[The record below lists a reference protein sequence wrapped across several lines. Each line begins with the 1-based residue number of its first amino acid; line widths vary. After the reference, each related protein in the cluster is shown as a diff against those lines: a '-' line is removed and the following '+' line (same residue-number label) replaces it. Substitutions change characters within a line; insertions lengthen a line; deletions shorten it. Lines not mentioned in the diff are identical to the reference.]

1 MYVGLLAEKNL
12 TTKLDLAIRFLVCRH
27 TSILHPLTW
36 LVANLTHSN
45 IQEEH
50 GMLVTEIFEHSFHP
64 VNQEL
69 CDNQFWLSPWH
80 SLESPKKAVSMKD
93 CLWLGVSWLP

>member
-12 TTKLDLAIRFLVCRH
+12 ITKLDLAKKFVVCRH

-45 IQEEH
+45 IQGEH
-50 GMLVTEIFEHSFHP
+50 WMLVTEIFEHSFHP

-69 CDNQFWLSPWH
+69 CDNQFWLPPGQSRIT
-80 SLESPKKAVSMKD
+80 
-93 CLWLGVSWLP
+93 